1 MAVSLVASAK
11 DRPNTSLPPG
21 LHGGRKQ
28 ALRLIMCLSPRELV
42 EERSV
47 DDSEDSV
54 FLCPRWVGTREAPE
68 DDVVEVHKRS
78 ILSQPFRPN
87 NNPPTAAE
95 RAVSRS
101 GDDERPI
108 RSAAP
113 GRPGTDRDDVAPGCR
128 GGGDGIA
135 LPDADEVEE
144 ASDFVGSGELR

>member
-1 MAVSLVASAK
+1 MGA
-11 DRPNTSLPPG
+11 
-21 LHGGRKQ
+21 
-28 ALRLIMCLSPRELV
+28 
-42 EERSV
+42 
-47 DDSEDSV
+47 
-54 FLCPRWVGTREAPE
+54 REAPE

-95 RAVSRS
+95 RAVSRR

-108 RSAAP
+108 RSAVL

-128 GGGDGIA
+128 GGGDGTA
-135 LPDADEVEE
+135 LPDEVEE